1 MNNPFKMKPGRGDMP
16 KTGNGISPA
25 LMSCSPMKQE
35 DPKKSKKSVATTEIE
50 LTMEYDKG
58 KKAMAEARKAPGKIN
73 DLRST
78 QGITVDAATGAA
90 AAAKYEKN
98 YVPGGRGQKDRIIGG
113 DGKVVAE
120 AKTTN
125 FFKGEKN
132 KDLYREF
139 QKDSTNTMNSRNRN
153 TMIYNITGGAKSTN
167 NATEAEKQLL
177 VRLGKARK
185 TN

>member
-1 MNNPFKMKPGRGDMP
+1 MNTPFKMKPGRGNMP
-16 KTGNGISPA
+16 KTGNGIPPT

-35 DPKKSKKSVATTEIE
+35 LPKKGKKPSTEIE
-50 LTMEYDKG
+50 LTMDYDKG
-58 KKAMAEARKAPGKIN
+58 KRLMAEARKAPGKIE
-73 DLRST
+73 DLRKT
-78 QGITVDAATGAA
+78 QGINVDPATGVATS
-90 AAAKYEKN
+90 AKYEKK
-98 YVPGGRGQKDRIIGG
+98 YVPGGKGQKDRIIGG

-132 KDLYREF
+132 KDLYKEF

-153 TMIYNITGGAKSTN
+153 TMHYNITGGAKSTN

-177 VRLGKARK
+177 VRLGKAKK